1 MIETIVEKEEA
12 TVATMSGQGDSLSL
26 PEDPFPLPLIRETL
40 HLTRRVTGCRRCPAL
55 GEAC

>member
-40 HLTRRVTGCRRCPAL
+40 HLTR
-55 GEAC
+55 